1 MLRWGARKG
10 TDICLNAKKG
20 NLTCHMCNCNWLN
33 LNLERCAW
41 FFISLGVVVFPSVCR
56 KSFCSRIISPVLS
69 DVRHMPSRNT
79 IIGHFSCRK
88 IQKGFK
94 HKETI
99 KTKIKQYIT
108 QKSRNAGGQIA
119 SATAAATFKIRSIF
133 FGKMYSPPPIFLAKC
148 IFYTYPLPGE
158 KNSGSKLYLVP
169 PK

>member
-1 MLRWGARKG
+1 
-10 TDICLNAKKG
+10 
-20 NLTCHMCNCNWLN
+20 MCNCNWLN

-133 FGKMYSPPPIFLAKC
+133 FGKMYSPPHLFGKVYFLYISSTRRK
-148 IFYTYPLPGE
+148 
-158 KNSGSKLYLVP
+158 KLGFKILSRPPEIGCYLWGDSCCAGIEVLMP
-169 PK
+169 T